1 MLTINMEV
9 DSLQKRIRFVSLLLW
24 VTVVFPATGQGNPS
38 IQNLPNSWHPQTP
51 FIHNP
56 YETDRPSL
64 VMPYDSLSYSPRGLI
79 RKPFLIIQSAVISKD
94 WSTITLSGKLFGK
107 LYTMPFAAPM
117 DWYFEKQIKL
127 NRELA
132 FVKAIHD
139 TTRSRSPQTQ
149 ILQDRRGRGIEVI
162 GVDMGNIGR
171 VSLTAR
177 GNVTV
182 KGNLVFQDQELIRSK
197 LSETQNTHLE
207 FDQTQRISVE
217 GKIGDRVSI
226 NVDHDS
232 ERDFDW
238 ENNIRISYKG
248 EEDDIVQTVDA
259 GNVSLSLPG
268 SQSLMGSASHQGLF
282 GVKTVSKL
290 GPMNI
295 TAIASIVNTEKK
307 SQEYKGKSEAQT
319 IKIQDHRYVE
329 NKYFFIHEW
338 FRDGV
343 VTQAGG
349 STVFVP
355 PFYPL
360 KDGLHQIGNIVVRNF
375 ELYQLDQTTNSET
388 NPGTA
393 FADLENPNE
402 SNDQTGNF
410 KRLEQGQDYI
420 LSEDL
425 GFIRLRQRAND
436 EVLGCTFVLENRV
449 TGDTLKT
456 IGKGISGDSD
466 QLMMK
471 MLKPRKLT
479 PNHPVWPLMF
489 KNVYYLGTTNINKE
503 GFELRIVNDRLPV
516 PSHLDPQGN
525 PYITQFGLD
534 SLNESGIRTSDQKI
548 DLANPNIISLVEGE
562 LFFPTFHP
570 FAPDTVTG
578 GNQAPGLKGSLGEGK
593 MYFSTQRTQINN
605 DSRFTIEVDYANQS
619 ATINLGFMIVEGSEQ
634 VYKGGIPLKKGVDYQ
649 VDYFSGTIVLSD
661 DVDPNAEIKVIYD
674 KHQLVTFDKKTI
686 IGVRS
691 QMDFGEKSF
700 IGGTALYYN
709 QSVVNEKVEVGY
721 EPMRNFIWGFNGR
734 FQKDFPKLTRTLDRL
749 PLIETEQLSAFSF
762 EGEFAQI
769 LPNPN
774 PINNRATGDPNGVAF
789 IDDFEGSKRT
799 TSIPILRR
807 FWRESSAPSDY
818 KTGKSFTQRN
828 RGKLNWFNPF
838 VQVRTKDIWP
848 NLSTSIQAQNETTD
862 IMLLQFDHR
871 EHQFDVLQ
879 DSIWGGIITPFYSG
893 DYDQTETKFFEMW
906 VKGDGGKL
914 TIDLGQIS
922 EDRDGNGILNTE
934 DVPVGGLIGDGI
946 LDDEED
952 IGLDGCPD
960 AFEDGWGFC
969 LDPEGPSYSDYAA
982 GGEQVLINTFSDV
995 NPEDPNGDNWEYSE
1009 GSNDYSHINGTEKNA
1024 LDAGRYPDTE
1034 DLDRTGFLD
1043 RTNDY
1048 FTKSFNLID
1057 TTYFAGETKKD
1068 GIPTGWRLYRVP
1080 LSEFDQSDESQQ
1092 REWNNINHLRLTISD
1107 VDKSAIIQIAKVELV
1122 GNQWQELGI
1131 AADSTEKFSKENA
1144 DSIFAVSI
1152 INTDDNADYRPPEGV
1167 QGEFDRINQIRSKE
1181 QSLILKFTDL
1191 PGRASGA
1198 AMKTLISMSGDRA
1211 RSYLSYEKMKMYV
1224 YGTSPWISNENTD
1237 VEMFMRFGF
1246 GENYYEVIQPVY
1258 DGWDEVKN
1266 RNAVNLD
1273 LEWLTRLK
1281 LQDSSSVKKYRETDI
1296 FMDSTDFKEYR
1307 FTDEL
1312 GVETNKVIRIK
1323 GQPALN
1329 RTKYFVLG
1337 IRNLSETPITGE
1349 VWLDELRLSG
1359 VKKDKGISMRL
1370 QSRFNLGDILKTS
1383 IAFKRQDGDF
1393 HMLQRRLGSNK
1404 SNQSFNMNTGLNMD
1418 KFLPSSWGVRIP
1430 VTTTFSNSVSR
1441 PKYFPG
1447 QDILVNQSN
1456 APDSILAKSNAMTLS
1471 ISAAKSSK
1479 SDNKFVKYTL
1489 DRLNTRFSA
1498 SRRSMSNEIQKE
1510 VLNESYQGQVSYA
1523 LPFSRNNY
1531 FMPFKWVS
1539 SVPWIGEKLGKTHF
1553 YYSPSNFNASVNF
1566 NERLIQKTPRRGN
1579 KSPDVYNFGLNQ
1591 SYALDYK
1598 ITESINSKYS
1608 RAIKSNLN
1616 DYRGFMANALKNR
1629 ESGIVTDITESFNS
1643 SFRPILLDWLKPTFN
1658 YSANYR
1664 WNKARDSSVDGANIG
1679 NQVRFSSG
1687 ISLSPVKLVEL
1698 VYKPSQGGRIPQRT
1712 RTVPP
1717 PRTQDSDFGK
1727 EKSGEDSEDRGRGRG
1742 RIVPEPQQKESPKET
1757 KEKKSKFAESNLLKK
1772 VHGWAR
1778 KVNPINFSYTENV
1791 NKTGMGVIGDT
1802 PLGYRLGFNRD
1813 HGLDHSEQVGSNTGN
1828 WDHKRDF
1835 SVRSGLNLTRA
1846 MSLSFNYAQNVS
1858 SNRRGSG
1865 LEQRSMSRDY
1875 FSYGKHLE
1883 NGLPFV
1889 GWSIRLTGL
1898 ERNKFLKRFV
1908 RTLSLDH
1915 ATNGKETRAWQ
1926 FDQFSGPSIAFFN
1939 VDDFITDY
1947 KDNERTSRVN
1957 MNFSPL
1963 IGVTM
1968 ALKKGVAVTM
1978 RHNRTLSREES
1989 ANGGQKIFQDQSYLI
2004 TANYMHRG
2012 GFTIPLP
2019 FFDNYKVNNQVNFTF
2034 NFDMNKNRT
2043 LQKAQEATKFA
2054 ETAYSSSWKTGIR
2067 LTYTFS
2073 KTVSGSMIWEYRE
2086 NDSKHTGK
2094 KIDRDFG
2101 FDVNLAIRG

>member
-1 MLTINMEV
+1 
-9 DSLQKRIRFVSLLLW
+9 
-24 VTVVFPATGQGNPS
+24 
-38 IQNLPNSWHPQTP
+38 
-51 FIHNP
+51 
-56 YETDRPSL
+56 
-64 VMPYDSLSYSPRGLI
+64 
-79 RKPFLIIQSAVISKD
+79 
-94 WSTITLSGKLFGK
+94 
-107 LYTMPFAAPM
+107 
-117 DWYFEKQIKL
+117 
-127 NRELA
+127 
-132 FVKAIHD
+132 
-139 TTRSRSPQTQ
+139 
-149 ILQDRRGRGIEVI
+149 
-162 GVDMGNIGR
+162 
-171 VSLTAR
+171 
-177 GNVTV
+177 
-182 KGNLVFQDQELIRSK
+182 
-197 LSETQNTHLE
+197 
-207 FDQTQRISVE
+207 
-217 GKIGDRVSI
+217 
-226 NVDHDS
+226 
-232 ERDFDW
+232 
-238 ENNIRISYKG
+238 
-248 EEDDIVQTVDA
+248 
-259 GNVSLSLPG
+259 
-268 SQSLMGSASHQGLF
+268 
-282 GVKTVSKL
+282 
-290 GPMNI
+290 
-295 TAIASIVNTEKK
+295 
-307 SQEYKGKSEAQT
+307 
-319 IKIQDHRYVE
+319 
-329 NKYFFIHEW
+329 
-338 FRDGV
+338 
-343 VTQAGG
+343 
-349 STVFVP
+349 
-355 PFYPL
+355 
-360 KDGLHQIGNIVVRNF
+360 
-375 ELYQLDQTTNSET
+375 
-388 NPGTA
+388 
-393 FADLENPNE
+393 
-402 SNDQTGNF
+402 
-410 KRLEQGQDYI
+410 
-420 LSEDL
+420 
-425 GFIRLRQRAND
+425 
-436 EVLGCTFVLENRV
+436 
-449 TGDTLKT
+449 
-456 IGKGISGDSD
+456 
-466 QLMMK
+466 
-471 MLKPRKLT
+471 
-479 PNHPVWPLMF
+479 
-489 KNVYYLGTTNINKE
+489 
-503 GFELRIVNDRLPV
+503 
-516 PSHLDPQGN
+516 
-525 PYITQFGLD
+525 
-534 SLNESGIRTSDQKI
+534 
-548 DLANPNIISLVEGE
+548 
-562 LFFPTFHP
+562 
-570 FAPDTVTG
+570 
-578 GNQAPGLKGSLGEGK
+578 
-593 MYFSTQRTQINN
+593 
-605 DSRFTIEVDYANQS
+605 
-619 ATINLGFMIVEGSEQ
+619 
-634 VYKGGIPLKKGVDYQ
+634 
-649 VDYFSGTIVLSD
+649 
-661 DVDPNAEIKVIYD
+661 
-674 KHQLVTFDKKTI
+674 
-686 IGVRS
+686 
-691 QMDFGEKSF
+691 
-700 IGGTALYYN
+700 
-709 QSVVNEKVEVGY
+709 
-721 EPMRNFIWGFNGR
+721 
-734 FQKDFPKLTRTLDRL
+734 
-749 PLIETEQLSAFSF
+749 
-762 EGEFAQI
+762 
-769 LPNPN
+769 
-774 PINNRATGDPNGVAF
+774 
-789 IDDFEGSKRT
+789 
-799 TSIPILRR
+799 
-807 FWRESSAPSDY
+807 
-818 KTGKSFTQRN
+818 
-828 RGKLNWFNPF
+828 
-838 VQVRTKDIWP
+838 
-848 NLSTSIQAQNETTD
+848 
-862 IMLLQFDHR
+862 
-871 EHQFDVLQ
+871 
-879 DSIWGGIITPFYSG
+879 
-893 DYDQTETKFFEMW
+893 
-906 VKGDGGKL
+906 
-914 TIDLGQIS
+914 
-922 EDRDGNGILNTE
+922 
-934 DVPVGGLIGDGI
+934 
-946 LDDEED
+946 
-952 IGLDGCPD
+952 
-960 AFEDGWGFC
+960 
-969 LDPEGPSYSDYAA
+969 
-982 GGEQVLINTFSDV
+982 
-995 NPEDPNGDNWEYSE
+995 
-1009 GSNDYSHINGTEKNA
+1009 
-1024 LDAGRYPDTE
+1024 
-1034 DLDRTGFLD
+1034 
-1043 RTNDY
+1043 
-1048 FTKSFNLID
+1048 
-1057 TTYFAGETKKD
+1057 
-1068 GIPTGWRLYRVP
+1068 
-1080 LSEFDQSDESQQ
+1080 
-1092 REWNNINHLRLTISD
+1092 
-1107 VDKSAIIQIAKVELV
+1107 
-1122 GNQWQELGI
+1122 
-1131 AADSTEKFSKENA
+1131 
-1144 DSIFAVSI
+1144 
-1152 INTDDNADYRPPEGV
+1152 
-1167 QGEFDRINQIRSKE
+1167 
-1181 QSLILKFTDL
+1181 
-1191 PGRASGA
+1191 
-1198 AMKTLISMSGDRA
+1198 
-1211 RSYLSYEKMKMYV
+1211 
-1224 YGTSPWISNENTD
+1224 
-1237 VEMFMRFGF
+1237 
-1246 GENYYEVIQPVY
+1246 
-1258 DGWDEVKN
+1258 
-1266 RNAVNLD
+1266 
-1273 LEWLTRLK
+1273 
-1281 LQDSSSVKKYRETDI
+1281 
-1296 FMDSTDFKEYR
+1296 
-1307 FTDEL
+1307 
-1312 GVETNKVIRIK
+1312 
-1323 GQPALN
+1323 
-1329 RTKYFVLG
+1329 
-1337 IRNLSETPITGE
+1337 
-1349 VWLDELRLSG
+1349 
-1359 VKKDKGISMRL
+1359 
-1370 QSRFNLGDILKTS
+1370 
-1383 IAFKRQDGDF
+1383 
-1393 HMLQRRLGSNK
+1393 
-1404 SNQSFNMNTGLNMD
+1404 MD
-1418 KFLPSSWGVRIP
+1418 KFLPSSWGVKIP

-1717 PRTQDSDFGK
+1717 PRTRDSDFGK

>member
-1 MLTINMEV
+1 
-9 DSLQKRIRFVSLLLW
+9 
-24 VTVVFPATGQGNPS
+24 
-38 IQNLPNSWHPQTP
+38 
-51 FIHNP
+51 
-56 YETDRPSL
+56 
-64 VMPYDSLSYSPRGLI
+64 
-79 RKPFLIIQSAVISKD
+79 
-94 WSTITLSGKLFGK
+94 
-107 LYTMPFAAPM
+107 
-117 DWYFEKQIKL
+117 
-127 NRELA
+127 
-132 FVKAIHD
+132 
-139 TTRSRSPQTQ
+139 
-149 ILQDRRGRGIEVI
+149 
-162 GVDMGNIGR
+162 
-171 VSLTAR
+171 
-177 GNVTV
+177 
-182 KGNLVFQDQELIRSK
+182 
-197 LSETQNTHLE
+197 
-207 FDQTQRISVE
+207 
-217 GKIGDRVSI
+217 
-226 NVDHDS
+226 
-232 ERDFDW
+232 
-238 ENNIRISYKG
+238 
-248 EEDDIVQTVDA
+248 
-259 GNVSLSLPG
+259 
-268 SQSLMGSASHQGLF
+268 
-282 GVKTVSKL
+282 
-290 GPMNI
+290 
-295 TAIASIVNTEKK
+295 
-307 SQEYKGKSEAQT
+307 
-319 IKIQDHRYVE
+319 
-329 NKYFFIHEW
+329 
-338 FRDGV
+338 
-343 VTQAGG
+343 
-349 STVFVP
+349 
-355 PFYPL
+355 
-360 KDGLHQIGNIVVRNF
+360 
-375 ELYQLDQTTNSET
+375 
-388 NPGTA
+388 
-393 FADLENPNE
+393 
-402 SNDQTGNF
+402 
-410 KRLEQGQDYI
+410 
-420 LSEDL
+420 
-425 GFIRLRQRAND
+425 
-436 EVLGCTFVLENRV
+436 
-449 TGDTLKT
+449 
-456 IGKGISGDSD
+456 
-466 QLMMK
+466 
-471 MLKPRKLT
+471 
-479 PNHPVWPLMF
+479 
-489 KNVYYLGTTNINKE
+489 
-503 GFELRIVNDRLPV
+503 
-516 PSHLDPQGN
+516 
-525 PYITQFGLD
+525 
-534 SLNESGIRTSDQKI
+534 
-548 DLANPNIISLVEGE
+548 
-562 LFFPTFHP
+562 
-570 FAPDTVTG
+570 
-578 GNQAPGLKGSLGEGK
+578 
-593 MYFSTQRTQINN
+593 
-605 DSRFTIEVDYANQS
+605 
-619 ATINLGFMIVEGSEQ
+619 
-634 VYKGGIPLKKGVDYQ
+634 
-649 VDYFSGTIVLSD
+649 
-661 DVDPNAEIKVIYD
+661 
-674 KHQLVTFDKKTI
+674 
-686 IGVRS
+686 
-691 QMDFGEKSF
+691 
-700 IGGTALYYN
+700 
-709 QSVVNEKVEVGY
+709 
-721 EPMRNFIWGFNGR
+721 
-734 FQKDFPKLTRTLDRL
+734 
-749 PLIETEQLSAFSF
+749 
-762 EGEFAQI
+762 
-769 LPNPN
+769 
-774 PINNRATGDPNGVAF
+774 
-789 IDDFEGSKRT
+789 
-799 TSIPILRR
+799 
-807 FWRESSAPSDY
+807 
-818 KTGKSFTQRN
+818 
-828 RGKLNWFNPF
+828 
-838 VQVRTKDIWP
+838 
-848 NLSTSIQAQNETTD
+848 
-862 IMLLQFDHR
+862 
-871 EHQFDVLQ
+871 
-879 DSIWGGIITPFYSG
+879 
-893 DYDQTETKFFEMW
+893 
-906 VKGDGGKL
+906 
-914 TIDLGQIS
+914 
-922 EDRDGNGILNTE
+922 
-934 DVPVGGLIGDGI
+934 
-946 LDDEED
+946 
-952 IGLDGCPD
+952 
-960 AFEDGWGFC
+960 
-969 LDPEGPSYSDYAA
+969 
-982 GGEQVLINTFSDV
+982 
-995 NPEDPNGDNWEYSE
+995 
-1009 GSNDYSHINGTEKNA
+1009 
-1024 LDAGRYPDTE
+1024 
-1034 DLDRTGFLD
+1034 
-1043 RTNDY
+1043 
-1048 FTKSFNLID
+1048 
-1057 TTYFAGETKKD
+1057 
-1068 GIPTGWRLYRVP
+1068 
-1080 LSEFDQSDESQQ
+1080 
-1092 REWNNINHLRLTISD
+1092 
-1107 VDKSAIIQIAKVELV
+1107 
-1122 GNQWQELGI
+1122 
-1131 AADSTEKFSKENA
+1131 
-1144 DSIFAVSI
+1144 
-1152 INTDDNADYRPPEGV
+1152 
-1167 QGEFDRINQIRSKE
+1167 
-1181 QSLILKFTDL
+1181 
-1191 PGRASGA
+1191 
-1198 AMKTLISMSGDRA
+1198 
-1211 RSYLSYEKMKMYV
+1211 
-1224 YGTSPWISNENTD
+1224 
-1237 VEMFMRFGF
+1237 
-1246 GENYYEVIQPVY
+1246 
-1258 DGWDEVKN
+1258 
-1266 RNAVNLD
+1266 
-1273 LEWLTRLK
+1273 
-1281 LQDSSSVKKYRETDI
+1281 
-1296 FMDSTDFKEYR
+1296 
-1307 FTDEL
+1307 
-1312 GVETNKVIRIK
+1312 
-1323 GQPALN
+1323 
-1329 RTKYFVLG
+1329 LG

-1489 DRLNTRFSA
+1489 DRLNTRLSA

-1510 VLNESYQGQVSYA
+1510 VLNESYQGQMSYA
-1523 LPFSRNNY
+1523 LPFGRNNY

-1698 VYKPSQGGRIPQRT
+1698 VYKPSQGGRTPQRT
-1712 RTVPP
+1712 RTAPP
-1717 PRTQDSDFGK
+1717 PRTRDSDFGK

>member
-1 MLTINMEV
+1 MEV

-248 EEDDIVQTVDA
+248 KGDDIVQTVDS

-402 SNDQTGNF
+402 SDDQTGNF

-425 GFIRLRQRAND
+425 GFIRLRQRAHD

-449 TGDTLKT
+449 TSDTLKT
-456 IGKGISGDSD
+456 FGKGISADSD

-700 IGGTALYYN
+700 IGVTALYYN
-709 QSVVNEKVEVGY
+709 QSVVNQKVEVGY

-807 FWRESSAPSDY
+807 FWKESSAPSDY

-838 VQVRTKDIWP
+838 AQVRTKDIWP

-862 IMLLQFDHR
+862 IMLLQFVHR
-871 EHQFDVLQ
+871 EHQFGVLQ

-1009 GSNDYSHINGTEKNA
+1009 GSNDYSRINGTEKNA

-1383 IAFKRQDGDF
+1383 IAFKIQDGDF

-1447 QDILVNQSN
+1447 QYILVNQSN

-1679 NQVRFSSG
+1679 NQLRFSSG

-1717 PRTQDSDFGK
+1717 PRTQDSDLGK
-1727 EKSGEDSEDRGRGRG
+1727 EKSGEDSEDRGRDRG
-1742 RIVPEPQQKESPKET
+1742 RIVPEPQQKEIPKEK

-1791 NKTGMGVIGDT
+1791 NKTGMGVIGDI

-1875 FSYGKHLE
+1875 FSYGKYLE

-1898 ERNKFLKRFV
+1898 ERNKFLKRFF

-1968 ALKKGVAVTM
+1968 ALKKGVAITM

-2073 KTVSGSMIWEYRE
+2073 KTVMIQNILERKSIE
-2086 NDSKHTGK
+2086 ILD
-2094 KIDRDFG
+2094 
-2101 FDVNLAIRG
+2101 LM

>member
-1 MLTINMEV
+1 MEV

-56 YETDRPSL
+56 YETVRPSL
-64 VMPYDSLSYSPRGLI
+64 IMPYDSLSYSPRGLI
-79 RKPFLIIQSAVISKD
+79 RKPFLIIKSAEISKD

-117 DWYFEKQIKL
+117 DWYFEKQVKL

-139 TTRSRSPQTQ
+139 TTRSGSPQTQ
-149 ILQDRRGRGIEVI
+149 MLQDRRGKGIEVI

-238 ENNIRISYKG
+238 ENNIRIAYKG

-290 GPMNI
+290 GPMDI
-295 TAIASIVNTEKK
+295 TAIASVVNTEKK

-393 FADLENPNE
+393 FTDLENPNE
-402 SNDQTGNF
+402 SDDQSGNF

-425 GFIRLRQRAND
+425 GFVRLRQRAND
-436 EVLGCTFVLENRV
+436 EVIGCTFVLANRV

-534 SLNESGIRTSDQKI
+534 SLNESGTRTSDQKI

-562 LFFPTFHP
+562 VFFPTFHP
-570 FAPDTVTG
+570 FAADTVTG
-578 GNQAPGLKGSLGEGK
+578 GNQASGLKGSLGEGK

-634 VYKGGIPLKKGVDYQ
+634 VYKGGLPLKKGVDYQ

-686 IGVRS
+686 LGIRS

-721 EPMRNFIWGFNGR
+721 EPMRNFIWGLNGR

-871 EHQFDVLQ
+871 EHQSDVLQ

-934 DVPVGGLIGDGI
+934 DIPVGGMIGDGI

-960 AFEDGWGFC
+960 AFENGWGSC

-1009 GSNDYSHINGTEKNA
+1009 GSNDYSRINGTEKNA

-1068 GIPTGWRLYRVP
+1068 GIPTGWRLFRVP

-1107 VDKSAIIQIAKVELV
+1107 ADKSAIIQIAKVELV

-1181 QSLILKFTDL
+1181 QSLILKFTEL

-1198 AMKTLISMSGDRA
+1198 AMKTLIAMSGDRA

-1224 YGTSPWISNENTD
+1224 YGNSQWISNENTD

-1296 FMDSTDFKEYR
+1296 FMDSTDYKEYR

-1404 SNQSFNMNTGLNMD
+1404 SNESFNMNTGLNID
-1418 KFLPSSWGVRIP
+1418 KFLPSSWGVKIP

-1447 QDILVNQSN
+1447 QDVLVNQSN
-1456 APDSILAKSNAMTLS
+1456 TPDSILAKSNAMTFS

-1489 DRLNTRFSA
+1489 DRLNTRLSA

-1510 VLNESYQGQVSYA
+1510 VLNESYQGQMSYA
-1523 LPFSRNNY
+1523 LPFGRNNY
-1531 FMPFKWVS
+1531 FMPLKWVS
-1539 SVPWIGEKLGKTHF
+1539 SIPWIGEKLGKTHF

-1579 KSPDVYNFGLNQ
+1579 KSPDDYNFGLNQ

-1643 SFRPILLDWLKPTFN
+1643 SFQPILLDWLKPTFN

-1679 NQVRFSSG
+1679 NQLRFSSG

-1698 VYKPSQGGRIPQRT
+1698 VYKPSQGGRTPQRT
-1712 RTVPP
+1712 RTAPP
-1717 PRTQDSDFGK
+1717 PRTRDSDFGK

-1757 KEKKSKFAESNLLKK
+1757 KDKKSKFAESNLLKK

-1802 PLGYRLGFNRD
+1802 PLGYRLGFNQD
-1813 HGLDHSEQVGSNTGN
+1813 HGLNHSEQVGSNTGN

-1875 FSYGKHLE
+1875 FSYGKHLI

-1989 ANGGQKIFQDQSYLI
+1989 ANGGQKIFHDQSYLI

-2054 ETAYSSSWKTGIR
+2054 ETAYTSSWKTGIR

>member
-1 MLTINMEV
+1 M
-9 DSLQKRIRFVSLLLW
+9 
-24 VTVVFPATGQGNPS
+24 
-38 IQNLPNSWHPQTP
+38 
-51 FIHNP
+51 
-56 YETDRPSL
+56 
-64 VMPYDSLSYSPRGLI
+64 
-79 RKPFLIIQSAVISKD
+79 
-94 WSTITLSGKLFGK
+94 
-107 LYTMPFAAPM
+107 
-117 DWYFEKQIKL
+117 
-127 NRELA
+127 
-132 FVKAIHD
+132 
-139 TTRSRSPQTQ
+139 
-149 ILQDRRGRGIEVI
+149 
-162 GVDMGNIGR
+162 
-171 VSLTAR
+171 
-177 GNVTV
+177 
-182 KGNLVFQDQELIRSK
+182 
-197 LSETQNTHLE
+197 
-207 FDQTQRISVE
+207 
-217 GKIGDRVSI
+217 
-226 NVDHDS
+226 
-232 ERDFDW
+232 
-238 ENNIRISYKG
+238 
-248 EEDDIVQTVDA
+248 
-259 GNVSLSLPG
+259 
-268 SQSLMGSASHQGLF
+268 
-282 GVKTVSKL
+282 
-290 GPMNI
+290 
-295 TAIASIVNTEKK
+295 
-307 SQEYKGKSEAQT
+307 
-319 IKIQDHRYVE
+319 
-329 NKYFFIHEW
+329 
-338 FRDGV
+338 
-343 VTQAGG
+343 
-349 STVFVP
+349 
-355 PFYPL
+355 
-360 KDGLHQIGNIVVRNF
+360 
-375 ELYQLDQTTNSET
+375 
-388 NPGTA
+388 
-393 FADLENPNE
+393 
-402 SNDQTGNF
+402 
-410 KRLEQGQDYI
+410 
-420 LSEDL
+420 
-425 GFIRLRQRAND
+425 
-436 EVLGCTFVLENRV
+436 
-449 TGDTLKT
+449 
-456 IGKGISGDSD
+456 
-466 QLMMK
+466 
-471 MLKPRKLT
+471 
-479 PNHPVWPLMF
+479 
-489 KNVYYLGTTNINKE
+489 
-503 GFELRIVNDRLPV
+503 
-516 PSHLDPQGN
+516 
-525 PYITQFGLD
+525 
-534 SLNESGIRTSDQKI
+534 
-548 DLANPNIISLVEGE
+548 
-562 LFFPTFHP
+562 
-570 FAPDTVTG
+570 
-578 GNQAPGLKGSLGEGK
+578 
-593 MYFSTQRTQINN
+593 
-605 DSRFTIEVDYANQS
+605 
-619 ATINLGFMIVEGSEQ
+619 
-634 VYKGGIPLKKGVDYQ
+634 
-649 VDYFSGTIVLSD
+649 
-661 DVDPNAEIKVIYD
+661 
-674 KHQLVTFDKKTI
+674 
-686 IGVRS
+686 
-691 QMDFGEKSF
+691 
-700 IGGTALYYN
+700 
-709 QSVVNEKVEVGY
+709 
-721 EPMRNFIWGFNGR
+721 
-734 FQKDFPKLTRTLDRL
+734 
-749 PLIETEQLSAFSF
+749 
-762 EGEFAQI
+762 
-769 LPNPN
+769 
-774 PINNRATGDPNGVAF
+774 
-789 IDDFEGSKRT
+789 
-799 TSIPILRR
+799 
-807 FWRESSAPSDY
+807 
-818 KTGKSFTQRN
+818 
-828 RGKLNWFNPF
+828 
-838 VQVRTKDIWP
+838 
-848 NLSTSIQAQNETTD
+848 
-862 IMLLQFDHR
+862 
-871 EHQFDVLQ
+871 
-879 DSIWGGIITPFYSG
+879 
-893 DYDQTETKFFEMW
+893 
-906 VKGDGGKL
+906 
-914 TIDLGQIS
+914 
-922 EDRDGNGILNTE
+922 
-934 DVPVGGLIGDGI
+934 
-946 LDDEED
+946 
-952 IGLDGCPD
+952 
-960 AFEDGWGFC
+960 
-969 LDPEGPSYSDYAA
+969 
-982 GGEQVLINTFSDV
+982 
-995 NPEDPNGDNWEYSE
+995 
-1009 GSNDYSHINGTEKNA
+1009 
-1024 LDAGRYPDTE
+1024 
-1034 DLDRTGFLD
+1034 
-1043 RTNDY
+1043 
-1048 FTKSFNLID
+1048 
-1057 TTYFAGETKKD
+1057 
-1068 GIPTGWRLYRVP
+1068 YRVP

>member
-1 MLTINMEV
+1 
-9 DSLQKRIRFVSLLLW
+9 
-24 VTVVFPATGQGNPS
+24 
-38 IQNLPNSWHPQTP
+38 
-51 FIHNP
+51 
-56 YETDRPSL
+56 
-64 VMPYDSLSYSPRGLI
+64 
-79 RKPFLIIQSAVISKD
+79 
-94 WSTITLSGKLFGK
+94 
-107 LYTMPFAAPM
+107 
-117 DWYFEKQIKL
+117 
-127 NRELA
+127 
-132 FVKAIHD
+132 
-139 TTRSRSPQTQ
+139 
-149 ILQDRRGRGIEVI
+149 
-162 GVDMGNIGR
+162 
-171 VSLTAR
+171 
-177 GNVTV
+177 
-182 KGNLVFQDQELIRSK
+182 
-197 LSETQNTHLE
+197 
-207 FDQTQRISVE
+207 
-217 GKIGDRVSI
+217 
-226 NVDHDS
+226 
-232 ERDFDW
+232 
-238 ENNIRISYKG
+238 
-248 EEDDIVQTVDA
+248 
-259 GNVSLSLPG
+259 
-268 SQSLMGSASHQGLF
+268 
-282 GVKTVSKL
+282 
-290 GPMNI
+290 
-295 TAIASIVNTEKK
+295 
-307 SQEYKGKSEAQT
+307 
-319 IKIQDHRYVE
+319 
-329 NKYFFIHEW
+329 
-338 FRDGV
+338 
-343 VTQAGG
+343 
-349 STVFVP
+349 
-355 PFYPL
+355 
-360 KDGLHQIGNIVVRNF
+360 
-375 ELYQLDQTTNSET
+375 
-388 NPGTA
+388 
-393 FADLENPNE
+393 
-402 SNDQTGNF
+402 
-410 KRLEQGQDYI
+410 
-420 LSEDL
+420 
-425 GFIRLRQRAND
+425 
-436 EVLGCTFVLENRV
+436 
-449 TGDTLKT
+449 
-456 IGKGISGDSD
+456 
-466 QLMMK
+466 
-471 MLKPRKLT
+471 
-479 PNHPVWPLMF
+479 
-489 KNVYYLGTTNINKE
+489 
-503 GFELRIVNDRLPV
+503 
-516 PSHLDPQGN
+516 
-525 PYITQFGLD
+525 
-534 SLNESGIRTSDQKI
+534 
-548 DLANPNIISLVEGE
+548 
-562 LFFPTFHP
+562 
-570 FAPDTVTG
+570 
-578 GNQAPGLKGSLGEGK
+578 
-593 MYFSTQRTQINN
+593 
-605 DSRFTIEVDYANQS
+605 
-619 ATINLGFMIVEGSEQ
+619 
-634 VYKGGIPLKKGVDYQ
+634 
-649 VDYFSGTIVLSD
+649 
-661 DVDPNAEIKVIYD
+661 
-674 KHQLVTFDKKTI
+674 
-686 IGVRS
+686 
-691 QMDFGEKSF
+691 
-700 IGGTALYYN
+700 
-709 QSVVNEKVEVGY
+709 
-721 EPMRNFIWGFNGR
+721 
-734 FQKDFPKLTRTLDRL
+734 
-749 PLIETEQLSAFSF
+749 
-762 EGEFAQI
+762 
-769 LPNPN
+769 
-774 PINNRATGDPNGVAF
+774 
-789 IDDFEGSKRT
+789 
-799 TSIPILRR
+799 
-807 FWRESSAPSDY
+807 
-818 KTGKSFTQRN
+818 
-828 RGKLNWFNPF
+828 
-838 VQVRTKDIWP
+838 
-848 NLSTSIQAQNETTD
+848 
-862 IMLLQFDHR
+862 
-871 EHQFDVLQ
+871 
-879 DSIWGGIITPFYSG
+879 
-893 DYDQTETKFFEMW
+893 
-906 VKGDGGKL
+906 
-914 TIDLGQIS
+914 
-922 EDRDGNGILNTE
+922 
-934 DVPVGGLIGDGI
+934 
-946 LDDEED
+946 
-952 IGLDGCPD
+952 
-960 AFEDGWGFC
+960 
-969 LDPEGPSYSDYAA
+969 
-982 GGEQVLINTFSDV
+982 
-995 NPEDPNGDNWEYSE
+995 
-1009 GSNDYSHINGTEKNA
+1009 
-1024 LDAGRYPDTE
+1024 
-1034 DLDRTGFLD
+1034 
-1043 RTNDY
+1043 
-1048 FTKSFNLID
+1048 
-1057 TTYFAGETKKD
+1057 
-1068 GIPTGWRLYRVP
+1068 
-1080 LSEFDQSDESQQ
+1080 
-1092 REWNNINHLRLTISD
+1092 
-1107 VDKSAIIQIAKVELV
+1107 
-1122 GNQWQELGI
+1122 
-1131 AADSTEKFSKENA
+1131 
-1144 DSIFAVSI
+1144 
-1152 INTDDNADYRPPEGV
+1152 
-1167 QGEFDRINQIRSKE
+1167 
-1181 QSLILKFTDL
+1181 
-1191 PGRASGA
+1191 
-1198 AMKTLISMSGDRA
+1198 
-1211 RSYLSYEKMKMYV
+1211 MKMYV
-1224 YGTSPWISNENTD
+1224 YGTSQWISNENTD

-1307 FTDEL
+1307 FTDDL

-1404 SNQSFNMNTGLNMD
+1404 SNESFNINTGLNMD
-1418 KFLPSSWGVRIP
+1418 KFLPSSWGVKIP

-1447 QDILVNQSN
+1447 QDVLVNQSN
-1456 APDSILAKSNAMTLS
+1456 TPDSILAKSNAMTFS

-1510 VLNESYQGQVSYA
+1510 VLNESYQGQMSYA

-1579 KSPDVYNFGLNQ
+1579 KSPDDYNFGLNQ

-1629 ESGIVTDITESFNS
+1629 ESGIVTDMTESFNS

-1679 NQVRFSSG
+1679 NQLRFSSG

-1712 RTVPP
+1712 RTVSP
-1717 PRTQDSDFGK
+1717 PRTRDSDIEK
-1727 EKSGEDSEDRGRGRG
+1727 EKSGEDSEDRGQGRG

-1757 KEKKSKFAESNLLKK
+1757 KEKKSKIAESNLLKK

-1898 ERNKFLKRFV
+1898 ERNKFIKRFV

-2054 ETAYSSSWKTGIR
+2054 ETAYTSSWKTGIR

>member
-1 MLTINMEV
+1 
-9 DSLQKRIRFVSLLLW
+9 
-24 VTVVFPATGQGNPS
+24 
-38 IQNLPNSWHPQTP
+38 
-51 FIHNP
+51 
-56 YETDRPSL
+56 
-64 VMPYDSLSYSPRGLI
+64 
-79 RKPFLIIQSAVISKD
+79 
-94 WSTITLSGKLFGK
+94 
-107 LYTMPFAAPM
+107 
-117 DWYFEKQIKL
+117 
-127 NRELA
+127 
-132 FVKAIHD
+132 
-139 TTRSRSPQTQ
+139 
-149 ILQDRRGRGIEVI
+149 
-162 GVDMGNIGR
+162 
-171 VSLTAR
+171 
-177 GNVTV
+177 
-182 KGNLVFQDQELIRSK
+182 
-197 LSETQNTHLE
+197 
-207 FDQTQRISVE
+207 
-217 GKIGDRVSI
+217 
-226 NVDHDS
+226 
-232 ERDFDW
+232 
-238 ENNIRISYKG
+238 
-248 EEDDIVQTVDA
+248 
-259 GNVSLSLPG
+259 
-268 SQSLMGSASHQGLF
+268 
-282 GVKTVSKL
+282 
-290 GPMNI
+290 
-295 TAIASIVNTEKK
+295 
-307 SQEYKGKSEAQT
+307 
-319 IKIQDHRYVE
+319 
-329 NKYFFIHEW
+329 
-338 FRDGV
+338 
-343 VTQAGG
+343 
-349 STVFVP
+349 
-355 PFYPL
+355 
-360 KDGLHQIGNIVVRNF
+360 
-375 ELYQLDQTTNSET
+375 
-388 NPGTA
+388 
-393 FADLENPNE
+393 
-402 SNDQTGNF
+402 
-410 KRLEQGQDYI
+410 
-420 LSEDL
+420 
-425 GFIRLRQRAND
+425 
-436 EVLGCTFVLENRV
+436 
-449 TGDTLKT
+449 
-456 IGKGISGDSD
+456 
-466 QLMMK
+466 
-471 MLKPRKLT
+471 
-479 PNHPVWPLMF
+479 
-489 KNVYYLGTTNINKE
+489 
-503 GFELRIVNDRLPV
+503 
-516 PSHLDPQGN
+516 
-525 PYITQFGLD
+525 
-534 SLNESGIRTSDQKI
+534 
-548 DLANPNIISLVEGE
+548 
-562 LFFPTFHP
+562 
-570 FAPDTVTG
+570 
-578 GNQAPGLKGSLGEGK
+578 
-593 MYFSTQRTQINN
+593 
-605 DSRFTIEVDYANQS
+605 
-619 ATINLGFMIVEGSEQ
+619 
-634 VYKGGIPLKKGVDYQ
+634 
-649 VDYFSGTIVLSD
+649 
-661 DVDPNAEIKVIYD
+661 
-674 KHQLVTFDKKTI
+674 
-686 IGVRS
+686 
-691 QMDFGEKSF
+691 
-700 IGGTALYYN
+700 
-709 QSVVNEKVEVGY
+709 
-721 EPMRNFIWGFNGR
+721 
-734 FQKDFPKLTRTLDRL
+734 
-749 PLIETEQLSAFSF
+749 
-762 EGEFAQI
+762 
-769 LPNPN
+769 
-774 PINNRATGDPNGVAF
+774 
-789 IDDFEGSKRT
+789 
-799 TSIPILRR
+799 
-807 FWRESSAPSDY
+807 
-818 KTGKSFTQRN
+818 
-828 RGKLNWFNPF
+828 
-838 VQVRTKDIWP
+838 
-848 NLSTSIQAQNETTD
+848 
-862 IMLLQFDHR
+862 
-871 EHQFDVLQ
+871 
-879 DSIWGGIITPFYSG
+879 
-893 DYDQTETKFFEMW
+893 
-906 VKGDGGKL
+906 
-914 TIDLGQIS
+914 
-922 EDRDGNGILNTE
+922 
-934 DVPVGGLIGDGI
+934 
-946 LDDEED
+946 
-952 IGLDGCPD
+952 
-960 AFEDGWGFC
+960 
-969 LDPEGPSYSDYAA
+969 
-982 GGEQVLINTFSDV
+982 
-995 NPEDPNGDNWEYSE
+995 
-1009 GSNDYSHINGTEKNA
+1009 
-1024 LDAGRYPDTE
+1024 
-1034 DLDRTGFLD
+1034 
-1043 RTNDY
+1043 
-1048 FTKSFNLID
+1048 
-1057 TTYFAGETKKD
+1057 
-1068 GIPTGWRLYRVP
+1068 
-1080 LSEFDQSDESQQ
+1080 
-1092 REWNNINHLRLTISD
+1092 
-1107 VDKSAIIQIAKVELV
+1107 
-1122 GNQWQELGI
+1122 
-1131 AADSTEKFSKENA
+1131 
-1144 DSIFAVSI
+1144 
-1152 INTDDNADYRPPEGV
+1152 
-1167 QGEFDRINQIRSKE
+1167 
-1181 QSLILKFTDL
+1181 
-1191 PGRASGA
+1191 
-1198 AMKTLISMSGDRA
+1198 
-1211 RSYLSYEKMKMYV
+1211 
-1224 YGTSPWISNENTD
+1224 
-1237 VEMFMRFGF
+1237 
-1246 GENYYEVIQPVY
+1246 
-1258 DGWDEVKN
+1258 
-1266 RNAVNLD
+1266 
-1273 LEWLTRLK
+1273 
-1281 LQDSSSVKKYRETDI
+1281 
-1296 FMDSTDFKEYR
+1296 
-1307 FTDEL
+1307 
-1312 GVETNKVIRIK
+1312 
-1323 GQPALN
+1323 
-1329 RTKYFVLG
+1329 
-1337 IRNLSETPITGE
+1337 
-1349 VWLDELRLSG
+1349 
-1359 VKKDKGISMRL
+1359 MRL

-1404 SNQSFNMNTGLNMD
+1404 SNESFNMNTGLNMD

-1579 KSPDVYNFGLNQ
+1579 KSPDDYNFGLNQ

-1629 ESGIVTDITESFNS
+1629 ESGIVTDLTESFNS

-1679 NQVRFSSG
+1679 NQLRFSSG

-1717 PRTQDSDFGK
+1717 PRTRDSDIEK

-1742 RIVPEPQQKESPKET
+1742 RILPEPQQKESPKET
-1757 KEKKSKFAESNLLKK
+1757 KEKKSKIAESNLLKK

-2054 ETAYSSSWKTGIR
+2054 ETAYTSSWKTGIR

>member
-1 MLTINMEV
+1 
-9 DSLQKRIRFVSLLLW
+9 
-24 VTVVFPATGQGNPS
+24 
-38 IQNLPNSWHPQTP
+38 
-51 FIHNP
+51 
-56 YETDRPSL
+56 
-64 VMPYDSLSYSPRGLI
+64 
-79 RKPFLIIQSAVISKD
+79 
-94 WSTITLSGKLFGK
+94 
-107 LYTMPFAAPM
+107 
-117 DWYFEKQIKL
+117 
-127 NRELA
+127 
-132 FVKAIHD
+132 
-139 TTRSRSPQTQ
+139 
-149 ILQDRRGRGIEVI
+149 
-162 GVDMGNIGR
+162 
-171 VSLTAR
+171 
-177 GNVTV
+177 
-182 KGNLVFQDQELIRSK
+182 
-197 LSETQNTHLE
+197 
-207 FDQTQRISVE
+207 
-217 GKIGDRVSI
+217 
-226 NVDHDS
+226 
-232 ERDFDW
+232 
-238 ENNIRISYKG
+238 
-248 EEDDIVQTVDA
+248 
-259 GNVSLSLPG
+259 
-268 SQSLMGSASHQGLF
+268 
-282 GVKTVSKL
+282 
-290 GPMNI
+290 
-295 TAIASIVNTEKK
+295 
-307 SQEYKGKSEAQT
+307 
-319 IKIQDHRYVE
+319 
-329 NKYFFIHEW
+329 
-338 FRDGV
+338 
-343 VTQAGG
+343 
-349 STVFVP
+349 
-355 PFYPL
+355 
-360 KDGLHQIGNIVVRNF
+360 
-375 ELYQLDQTTNSET
+375 
-388 NPGTA
+388 
-393 FADLENPNE
+393 
-402 SNDQTGNF
+402 
-410 KRLEQGQDYI
+410 
-420 LSEDL
+420 
-425 GFIRLRQRAND
+425 
-436 EVLGCTFVLENRV
+436 
-449 TGDTLKT
+449 
-456 IGKGISGDSD
+456 
-466 QLMMK
+466 
-471 MLKPRKLT
+471 
-479 PNHPVWPLMF
+479 
-489 KNVYYLGTTNINKE
+489 
-503 GFELRIVNDRLPV
+503 
-516 PSHLDPQGN
+516 
-525 PYITQFGLD
+525 
-534 SLNESGIRTSDQKI
+534 
-548 DLANPNIISLVEGE
+548 
-562 LFFPTFHP
+562 
-570 FAPDTVTG
+570 
-578 GNQAPGLKGSLGEGK
+578 
-593 MYFSTQRTQINN
+593 
-605 DSRFTIEVDYANQS
+605 
-619 ATINLGFMIVEGSEQ
+619 
-634 VYKGGIPLKKGVDYQ
+634 
-649 VDYFSGTIVLSD
+649 
-661 DVDPNAEIKVIYD
+661 
-674 KHQLVTFDKKTI
+674 
-686 IGVRS
+686 
-691 QMDFGEKSF
+691 
-700 IGGTALYYN
+700 
-709 QSVVNEKVEVGY
+709 
-721 EPMRNFIWGFNGR
+721 
-734 FQKDFPKLTRTLDRL
+734 
-749 PLIETEQLSAFSF
+749 
-762 EGEFAQI
+762 
-769 LPNPN
+769 
-774 PINNRATGDPNGVAF
+774 
-789 IDDFEGSKRT
+789 
-799 TSIPILRR
+799 
-807 FWRESSAPSDY
+807 
-818 KTGKSFTQRN
+818 
-828 RGKLNWFNPF
+828 
-838 VQVRTKDIWP
+838 
-848 NLSTSIQAQNETTD
+848 
-862 IMLLQFDHR
+862 
-871 EHQFDVLQ
+871 
-879 DSIWGGIITPFYSG
+879 
-893 DYDQTETKFFEMW
+893 
-906 VKGDGGKL
+906 
-914 TIDLGQIS
+914 
-922 EDRDGNGILNTE
+922 
-934 DVPVGGLIGDGI
+934 
-946 LDDEED
+946 
-952 IGLDGCPD
+952 
-960 AFEDGWGFC
+960 
-969 LDPEGPSYSDYAA
+969 
-982 GGEQVLINTFSDV
+982 
-995 NPEDPNGDNWEYSE
+995 
-1009 GSNDYSHINGTEKNA
+1009 
-1024 LDAGRYPDTE
+1024 
-1034 DLDRTGFLD
+1034 
-1043 RTNDY
+1043 
-1048 FTKSFNLID
+1048 
-1057 TTYFAGETKKD
+1057 
-1068 GIPTGWRLYRVP
+1068 LYRVP

-1717 PRTQDSDFGK
+1717 PRTRDSDFGK